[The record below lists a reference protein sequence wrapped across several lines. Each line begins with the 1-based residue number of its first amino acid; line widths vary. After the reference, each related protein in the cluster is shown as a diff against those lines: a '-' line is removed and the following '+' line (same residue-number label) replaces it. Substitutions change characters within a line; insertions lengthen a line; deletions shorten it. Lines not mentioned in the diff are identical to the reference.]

1 MNIELFED
9 GSALVQ
15 SRRSAKPDDLVEY
28 TMTAAQV
35 QQALRDA
42 AACRMTRHRVS
53 VSDNRCGCLCCQVER
68 CQVEQGTRKP

>member
-28 TMTAAQV
+28 TMTALQV

-42 AACRMTRHRVS
+42 RACRGARHHVS
-53 VSDNRCGCLCCQVER
+53 VGDNRCECLCCQIER
-68 CQVEQGTRKP
+68 AHHNQAKVRP